1 MHVNFLSFQRHED
14 LGLKFNISLSNLI
27 GRPHLFISVLCYLV
41 VEETILIECTFFKF
55 FYTILINHFRSRE
68 NDLSENV
75 SGDIWLEV
83 GNVEMLELAYKHYK
97 LL

>member
-1 MHVNFLSFQRHED
+1 MYNFL
-14 LGLKFNISLSNLI
+14 I
-27 GRPHLFISVLCYLV
+27 
-41 VEETILIECTFFKF
+41 F